1 MDCSTPGFP
10 VLHYLLE
17 FAQTR
22 IQWCHPT
29 VLPSVVPFS
38 SCSPSF
44 QCLLDIR
51 IRVFSSESALH
62 IRWPKYT
69 PEVKCSNT
77 NEVKITQSCL
87 TLCYPM
93 DCSPW
98 HSPGQ
103 NTGVGCC
110 PLLQRIFPTQGLN
123 PGLLL
128 CRQILYQLNH
138 IWCEEPTHWK
148 RPWSWERLRVGGEGD
163 DRGWDGWMA
172 SLTQWTWVWTNSRRY
187 WRTQKPGILQS
198 MGFTE
203 SALTQQLNNK
213 RKE

>member
-110 PLLQRIFPTQGLN
+110 PLLQRIFPTQGSN
-123 PGLLL
+123 PGLPHCRKIFLPAEPQGKPKNAGVGSLFLL
-128 CRQILYQLNH
+128 KGKAEILIKCH
-138 IWCEEPTHWK
+138 H
-148 RPWSWERLRVGGEGD
+148 
-163 DRGWDGWMA
+163 
-172 SLTQWTWVWTNSRRY
+172 
-187 WRTQKPGILQS
+187 
-198 MGFTE
+198 
-203 SALTQQLNNK
+203 
-213 RKE
+213 